1 MTGHGPRRLL
11 SDEQLRM
18 LGYNSDALDFKQKL
32 SEDQRG
38 QLIGNTFPVLV
49 VARLLAALAVPAD
62 VCEGQDLSALL
73 WQVWK
78 SNEDKVQQLK
88 EASWSQRFGPAATGV
103 VGGLRHLLVQVSV
116 GPSQSPRSL
125 LDPSDALTDEQLLVY
140 LITRNVSHRGTD
152 VNLDHGMPFS
162 SSDFC
167 RRSVD
172 PSHWQWKVTLSYKWK
187 QPHVTQLETVAVLD
201 LLRKMMRSKDNQ
213 KRKTLLLVDNASVVG
228 ILAKGRTTATSL
240 RQPLRR
246 IAAILVATSSRLVV
260 AWIKSEWNPA
270 DGPSRWVVRRPMP
283 KRQVL
288 GKRSRR
294 ERQQQRKA
302 LGKLRSQV
310 VSPKTE
316 ERYLSAVSRFLFFLI
331 SQGKGY
337 PQNFLVL
344 DLEVSAFIEE
354 LWEQGDPKGWAG
366 DCLSGLGHFIPACKP
381 YLVGSWRLHSAWG
394 RAELPCRAPPFT
406 PLLLYAVAQSAVN
419 HDWVDLAVLLILG
432 FHTFAR
438 AGELFQAKAGDFVLG
453 PRPGTWTL
461 PLSKGGHVRESRKAF
476 FSRILL

>member
-1 MTGHGPRRLL
+1 MAH
-11 SDEQLRM
+11 
-18 LGYNSDALDFKQKL
+18 LD
-32 SEDQRG
+32 G
-38 QLIGNTFPVLV
+38 
-49 VARLLAALAVPAD
+49 
-62 VCEGQDLSALL
+62 
-73 WQVWK
+73 
-78 SNEDKVQQLK
+78 
-88 EASWSQRFGPAATGV
+88 
-103 VGGLRHLLVQVSV
+103 
-116 GPSQSPRSL
+116 
-125 LDPSDALTDEQLLVY
+125 
-140 LITRNVSHRGTD
+140 
-152 VNLDHGMPFS
+152 
-162 SSDFC
+162 SSD
-167 RRSVD
+167 
-172 PSHWQWKVTLSYKWK
+172 
-187 QPHVTQLETVAVLD
+187 
-201 LLRKMMRSKDNQ
+201 
-213 KRKTLLLVDNASVVG
+213 
-228 ILAKGRTTATSL
+228 
-240 RQPLRR
+240 
-246 IAAILVATSSRLVV
+246 
-260 AWIKSEWNPA
+260 
-270 DGPSRWVVRRPMP
+270 VRRPMP

-316 ERYLSAVSRFLFFLI
+316 ERYLSAVSRFLSFLI

-453 PRPGTWTL
+453 PRSGTWTL
-461 PLSKGGHVRESRKAF
+461 PLSKGGQRQGVTES
-476 FSRILL
+476 ILLTDPFVITLLRNFLRFHSPGDPLSKVSGGTQRKRLNDLLLDLKIPFPFRWYSVRRGGATHAYRTTNNMAAICVKGRWNSLKTARIYISDAVAQLTELQLSEQRMRSLRKLAVICRPSFEQALV